1 MSIEKLKKLKST
13 LETKKQERAKVEG
26 QLESAMD
33 ALKALGYKNV
43 TEAEKAIVRMD
54 TELDELD
61 KEINQAVKD
70 LEAKYGDL
78 L

>member
-1 MSIEKLKKLKST
+1 VSIEKLKKLKST
-13 LETKKQERAKVEG
+13 LEAKKQERAKVEG

>member
-13 LETKKQERAKVEG
+13 LEAKKQERAKVEG

>member
-43 TEAEKAIVRMD
+43 IEAEKAIARMD

>member
-1 MSIEKLKKLKST
+1 VSIEKLKKLKST

-43 TEAEKAIVRMD
+43 IEAEKAITRMD

-61 KEINQAVKD
+61 KEINQAVKN